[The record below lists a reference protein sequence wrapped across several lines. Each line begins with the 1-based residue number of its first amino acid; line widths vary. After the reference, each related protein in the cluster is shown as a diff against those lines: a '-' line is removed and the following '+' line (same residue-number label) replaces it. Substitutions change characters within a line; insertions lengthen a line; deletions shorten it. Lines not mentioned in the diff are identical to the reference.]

1 MNTALVTLSYKQVID
16 ASMHGWFERSVIDSS
31 YEEFLLKSQAYNPEK
46 KFKTFTEMK
55 TNDGRANSLHYKCGF
70 PVIPF
75 VDIPGRVG
83 TVPPAQIDK
92 LDPKL
97 NVGTRIGLI
106 VTLNSAVVAH
116 CPLVGVN
123 V

>member
-1 MNTALVTLSYKQVID
+1 MST
-16 ASMHGWFERSVIDSS
+16 
-31 YEEFLLKSQAYNPEK
+31 
-46 KFKTFTEMK
+46 TE
-55 TNDGRANSLHYKCGF
+55 GVHI

-75 VDIPGRVG
+75 VDMPGRVG

-106 VTLNSAVVAH
+106 VTLNVVLVAH
-116 CPLVGVN
+116 CPVVGVN